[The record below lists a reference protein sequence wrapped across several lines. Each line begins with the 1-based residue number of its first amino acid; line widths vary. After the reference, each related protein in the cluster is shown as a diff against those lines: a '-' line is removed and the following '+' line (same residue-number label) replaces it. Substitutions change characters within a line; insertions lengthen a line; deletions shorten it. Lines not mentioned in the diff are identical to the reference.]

1 MGTLTAEVLMDILRI
16 TKANCKNCYKCLRE
30 CPVKSI
36 GFKHD
41 QAEILDADC
50 IYCGHCLSVCPQKA
64 KHINSELADVKDM
77 IRRGERVYVS
87 LAPSFIAAYPEHD
100 FPAMSAAL
108 KKLGFLHVE
117 ETAIGA
123 DEVTREYERLI
134 REHKMKNIIATCCSS
149 TVLLV
154 EKYFPSLIG
163 QLAPVASPML
173 AHARMLREI
182 YGPRIKVVFIGPC
195 VAKKHEAQF
204 PSNENTVSAVLTF
217 DELASWFAEENVS
230 FDESDPEAR
239 TMKNPLPRFYPVPG
253 GIIRNIIPEYRSTF
267 TCVSADGMEACMEIL
282 QSLADNNLSNYFLE
296 LSTCAGSCADG
307 PGMASFKTNRL
318 SAKEHV
324 IRYITTPQKGQPS
337 LTEGTRIRISSAY
350 SDLSPKSV
358 PASPEA
364 ISQVLLSMGKNT
376 PDKELNCGCCGYSSC
391 RAKAQAVLD
400 GKATVTM
407 CLPFFREKA
416 ESLSNLVVDSS
427 PNAIIMTD
435 NAFTI
440 QEYNP
445 AARKLIGPILDQ
457 HRGDPIFDI
466 LEADVYA
473 RIMSGEK
480 NILGEKVR
488 YERLGLIVK
497 QSVLPLRDN
506 NSYLVLMEDITE
518 SEKQKAER
526 MKVNEETV
534 LIAQKVIDK
543 QMRVAQEIASLLGE
557 TTAETKT
564 TLSKLKKSILV
575 EIQDQQLP

>member
-1 MGTLTAEVLMDILRI
+1 MDILRI

-36 GFKHD
+36 SFKHD
-41 QAEILDADC
+41 QAEILDSDC

-64 KHINSELADVKDM
+64 KHINSELPDVKDM
-77 IRRGERVYVS
+77 IHRGERVYVS
-87 LAPSFIAAYPEHD
+87 LAPSFIAAFPDQD
-100 FPAMSAAL
+100 FASMTSVL
-108 KKLGFLHVE
+108 KKLGFLHAE

-123 DEVTREYERLI
+123 DMVTREYERLI

-154 EKYFPSLIG
+154 EKYFPSLIP

-204 PSNENTVSAVLTF
+204 PMNENTVSAVLTF
-217 DELASWFAEENVS
+217 DELAFWMA
-230 FDESDPEAR
+230 DESMTFEERDPEAR

-253 GIIRNIIPEYRSTF
+253 GIIRNIIPEYRSTYN
-267 TCVSADGMEACMEIL
+267 CVSADGIDACMEIL
-282 QSLADNNLSNYFLE
+282 QSLSDDRLSNYFLE
-296 LSTCAGSCADG
+296 LSTCPGSCSNG
-307 PGMASFKTNRL
+307 PGMASFPTSRL
-318 SAKEHV
+318 ISKEHV
-324 IRYITTPQKGQPS
+324 IQYVTTPQKGQPT
-337 LTEGTRIRISSAY
+337 LTEGARVKLTTTY
-350 SDLSPKSV
+350 TDLSPASV
-358 PASPEA
+358 PASAEA
-364 ISQVLLSMGKNT
+364 INQVLLSMGKT
-376 PDKELNCGCCGYSSC
+376 SPDKELNCGCCGYSSC
-391 RAKAQAVLD
+391 RTKAQAVLD

-435 NAFTI
+435 SSFCI

-445 AARKLIGPILDQ
+445 AARKLLGPILDQ
-457 HRGDPIFDI
+457 QKGGPIFDI
-466 LEADVYA
+466 LEADIYA
-473 RIMSGEK
+473 RMLSGST
-480 NILGEKVR
+480 NILGEKVQ
-488 YERLGLIVK
+488 YDRLGLIVK
-497 QSVLPLRDN
+497 ESVLSLRDN
-506 NSYLVLMEDITE
+506 NSYLILMEDITE
-518 SEKQKAER
+518 HEKQKAER
-526 MKVNEETV
+526 MSVNEETV

-564 TLSKLKKSILV
+564 TLTKLKKSILD
-575 EIQDQQLP
+575 EMQEQ

>member
-1 MGTLTAEVLMDILRI
+1 MDISKITAEVLMDILRI

-36 GFKHD
+36 SFKHD
-41 QAEILDADC
+41 QAEILDTDC

-64 KHINSELADVKDM
+64 KHINSELPDVQEM

-87 LAPSFIAAYPEHD
+87 LAPSFAAA
-100 FPAMSAAL
+100 FPDQDLSSMTSAL
-108 KKLGFLHVE
+108 KKLGFLYVE

-123 DEVTREYERLI
+123 DVVTREYERLI

-154 EKYFPSLIG
+154 EKYFPSLIP
-163 QLAPVASPML
+163 QLAPVASPMM

-182 YGPRIKVVFIGPC
+182 YGARIKVVFIGPC

-204 PSNENTVSAVLTF
+204 PTNENAVSAVLTF
-217 DELASWFAEENVS
+217 DELGAWFADENVS
-230 FDESDPEAR
+230 FDDRDAESR

-253 GIIRNIIPEYRSTF
+253 GIIRNIIPEYRSTYN
-267 TCVSADGMEACMEIL
+267 CVSADGIEPCMEIL
-282 QSLADNNLSNYFLE
+282 QSLMDNNLSNYFLE
-296 LSTCAGSCADG
+296 LSTCTGSCADG
-307 PGMASFKTNRL
+307 PGMATFPSSRL
-318 SAKEHV
+318 ISREHV
-324 IRYITTPQKGQPS
+324 IQYVTTVQKGQPS
-337 LTEGTRIRISSAY
+337 LTEGTRVRLVSTY
-350 SDLSPKSV
+350 TDLSPARV
-358 PASPEA
+358 AASDDA
-364 ISQVLLSMGKNT
+364 IMQVLLSMGKT
-376 PDKELNCGCCGYSSC
+376 SPDKELNCGCCGYSSC
-391 RAKAQAVLD
+391 RAKAQAVID

-435 NAFTI
+435 SEFRI

-445 AARKLIGPILDQ
+445 AARNLLGPMLDQ
-457 HRGDPIFDI
+457 HRGDAIFDV

-473 RIMSGEK
+473 RVLSGSG
-480 NILGEKVR
+480 NILGEKVQ

-497 QSVLPLRDN
+497 QSVLALRDN
-506 NSYLVLMEDITE
+506 NGFLILMEDITE
-518 SEKQKAER
+518 PENQKTER

-564 TLSKLKKSILV
+564 TLTKLKKSILD
-575 EIQDQQLP
+575 EMNDQ

>member
-1 MGTLTAEVLMDILRI
+1 MDILQI
-16 TKANCKNCYKCLRE
+16 TKANCQNCYKCLRE

-36 GFKHD
+36 SFKHD
-41 QAEILDADC
+41 QAEILDSDC

-64 KHINSELADVKDM
+64 KHINSELPDVKDM
-77 IRRGERVYVS
+77 IHRGERVYVS
-87 LAPSFIAAYPEHD
+87 LAPSFIAAFPDQD
-100 FPAMSAAL
+100 FASMTSAL
-108 KKLGFLHVE
+108 KKLGFLHAE

-123 DEVTREYERLI
+123 DMVTREYERLI

-154 EKYFPSLIG
+154 EKYFPSLIP

-204 PSNENTVSAVLTF
+204 PTNENTVSAVLTF
-217 DELASWFAEENVS
+217 DELAIWMAEESVN
-230 FDESDPEAR
+230 FEERDPEAR

-253 GIIRNIIPEYRSTF
+253 GIIRNIIPAYRSAYN
-267 TCVSADGMEACMEIL
+267 CVSADGIEACMEIL
-282 QSLADNNLSNYFLE
+282 QSLSDDRLSNYFLE
-296 LSTCAGSCADG
+296 LSTCPGSCSNG
-307 PGMASFKTNRL
+307 PGMASFPTSRL
-318 SAKEHV
+318 ISKEHV
-324 IRYITTPQKGQPS
+324 IQYVTATQKGQPA
-337 LTEGTRIRISSAY
+337 LTEGARVKLATTY
-350 SDLSPKSV
+350 TDLSPASV
-358 PASPEA
+358 PASAEA
-364 ISQVLLSMGKNT
+364 INQVLLSMGKT
-376 PDKELNCGCCGYSSC
+376 SPDKELNCGCCGYSSC
-391 RAKAQAVLD
+391 RTKAQAVLD

-416 ESLSNLVVDSS
+416 ESLSNLVVASS

-435 NAFTI
+435 SSFCI

-445 AARKLIGPILDQ
+445 AARELLGPILDQ
-457 HRGDPIFDI
+457 QKGGPIFDI
-466 LEADVYA
+466 LEADIYA
-473 RIMSGEK
+473 RMLSGST
-480 NILGEKVR
+480 NILGEKVQ

-497 QSVLPLRDN
+497 ESVLSLRNN
-506 NSYLVLMEDITE
+506 NSYLILMEDITDH
-518 SEKQKAER
+518 EKQKAER
-526 MKVNEETV
+526 MSVNEETV

-564 TLSKLKKSILV
+564 TLTKLKKSIMD
-575 EIQDQQLP
+575 EMQEQ

>member
-1 MGTLTAEVLMDILRI
+1 MITLNLEDLMDILRI

-36 GFKHD
+36 GFKND

-64 KHINSELADVKDM
+64 KHINSELPDVKDM
-77 IRRGERVYVS
+77 ILRGERVYVS
-87 LAPSFIAAYPEHD
+87 LAPSFVAAFPDHD
-100 FPAMSAAL
+100 FPAMTAAL

-117 ETAIGA
+117 ETAVGA
-123 DEVTREYERLI
+123 DAVTREYERI
-134 REHKMKNIIATCCSS
+134 MREHKMKNIIATCCSS

-154 EKYFPSLIG
+154 EKYFPELIP

-204 PSNENTVSAVLTF
+204 PTSENAVSAVITF
-217 DELASWFAEENVS
+217 DDLAFWFAGENVS
-230 FDESDPEAR
+230 FEEKDSEAR

-253 GIIRNIIPEYRSTF
+253 GIIRNIIPEYRSIYN
-267 TCVSADGMEACMEIL
+267 CVSADGIEACMEIL
-282 QSLADNNLSNYFLE
+282 HSLADNRISNYFLE
-296 LSTCAGSCADG
+296 LSVCPGSCADG
-307 PGMASFKTNRL
+307 PGMASFQTTRL
-318 SAKEHV
+318 TSKEHV
-324 IRYITTPQKGQPS
+324 IRHVTTRQTGQPS
-337 LTEGTRIRISSAY
+337 LTEGTRIKIAAAY
-350 SDLSPKSV
+350 NDLSPDRV
-358 PASPEA
+358 PATAEA
-364 ISQVLLSMGKNT
+364 IQQVLLSMGKT
-376 PDKELNCGCCGYSSC
+376 SPDKELNCGCCGYSSC
-391 RAKAQAVLD
+391 RAKAQAVID

-416 ESLSNLVVDSS
+416 ESLSNLIVDSS

-435 NAFTI
+435 SNFCI

-445 AARKLIGPILDQ
+445 AARKLLGPTLDQ

-466 LEADVYA
+466 LEADIYA
-473 RIMSGEK
+473 RVLSGGK
-480 NILGEKVR
+480 NILGEKVQ

-497 QSVLPLRDN
+497 QSVLALRDN
-506 NSYLVLMEDITE
+506 DSYLILMEDITE
-518 SEKQKAER
+518 HEKQKSER
-526 MKVNEETV
+526 MSVNEKTV
-534 LIAQKVIDK
+534 DIAQKVIDK

-557 TTAETKT
+557 TTADTKT
-564 TLSKLKKSILV
+564 ALSKLKKSILD
-575 EIQDQQLP
+575 EMSE